1 MRKCLFKDNFRRLSD
16 CFFRTVPKVLFLSA
30 YIINSKI
37 VLLLEFEFFIY
48 SLNMR
53 PVRFTIFILFFAMF
67 FFSALVDGQGQKK
80 PLLSPAEMEK
90 SMERGQKLYVQRC
103 MACHQEDGSG
113 VPRLNPPLIKTTYVL
128 GSKSRLINI
137 ILNGLDEEIEIDGE
151 FYSNPMPP
159 FGSLMK
165 DQEIADV
172 LTYVRNSFQNKASAV
187 TAEEVKKLRTG
198 TK

>member
-1 MRKCLFKDNFRRLSD
+1 MS
-16 CFFRTVPKVLFLSA
+16 S
-30 YIINSKI
+30 
-37 VLLLEFEFFIY
+37 
-48 SLNMR
+48 
-53 PVRFTIFILFFAMF
+53 VRFKNFIALGILLA
-67 FFSALVDGQGQKK
+67 FSTFITAQVQKK
-80 PLLSPAEMEK
+80 PSSKPVLSQTEMKE

-187 TAEEVKKLRTG
+187 TAEEVKKLRAG